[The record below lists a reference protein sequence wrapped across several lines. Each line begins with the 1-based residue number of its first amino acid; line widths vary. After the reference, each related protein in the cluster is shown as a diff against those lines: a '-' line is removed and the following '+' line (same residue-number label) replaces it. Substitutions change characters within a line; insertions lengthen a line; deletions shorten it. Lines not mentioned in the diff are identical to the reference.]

1 MFWTPRQRF
10 ALSLLVLLIL
20 VYALIRFQIYPNRI
34 STPQPAE
41 GPRAAEL
48 QDRLEP
54 NTASAADLAAL
65 PNVGPAMARRIVEER
80 EEFQKSHPGEVAYKK
95 LEDLQR
101 VKGIGAATLEN
112 LRPHLKFPAP
122 TQPSR

>member
-20 VYALIRFQIYPNRI
+20 VYALIRFQIHPSRI
-34 STPQPAE
+34 STPQPTE
-41 GPRAAEL
+41 GVRAGEL
-48 QDRLEP
+48 EDKLDP

-80 EEFQKSHPGEVAYKK
+80 EEFEKAHPGERAFKK

-112 LRPHLKFPAP
+112 LRPYLEFPA
-122 TQPSR
+122 SR